1 MTGEHMTEDNDN
13 KGTAGSGAPDIAG
26 RIASFDGVEIFY
38 QWWEGKRS
46 SPPVVLCHGFVAD
59 ANGNWVMPGI
69 VAGLVAQGHS
79 VLTMDARGHGQS
91 DKPHELEFY
100 GESKMA
106 KDLWVLLDELQ
117 ISEID
122 LVGYSM
128 GSVVSVLFASQYPCV
143 RRLVIG
149 GVGSAVVELGG
160 VDTRALSNGLLVEA
174 LLEDDPAKITDKEAA
189 GFRAFADALKADR
202 KALAAQAQAMN
213 NQAIALSNI
222 QCPALILTGDKDPL
236 AQRPEV
242 LQDAIARSEL
252 SVVEGD
258 HLSIL
263 GHPEFQSALLNFLR
277 D

>member
-1 MTGEHMTEDNDN
+1 MTDKDRE
-13 KGTAGSGAPDIAG
+13 TAAGRAAPDIAG
-26 RIASFDGVEIFY
+26 RVESFDGVEIFY
-38 QWWEGKRS
+38 QWWEGKQSR
-46 SPPVVLCHGFVAD
+46 PPVVLCHGFVAD

-69 VAGLVAQGHS
+69 VPGLVAQGHS

-91 DKPHELEFY
+91 DKPHDPDSY

-106 KDLWVLLDELQ
+106 KDLKALLDELQ

-128 GSVVSVLFASQYPCV
+128 GSVVSLIFASQNPCV

-189 GFRAFADALKADR
+189 GFRGFADALKADR
-202 KALAAQAQAMN
+202 KALAAQAQSMN
-213 NQAIALSNI
+213 NQPIALGNI
-222 QCPALILTGDKDPL
+222 QCPTLLLTGDKDPL

-252 SVVEGD
+252 SVVDGD

-263 GHPEFQSALLNFLR
+263 GDPKFQSALLNFLR

>member
-1 MTGEHMTEDNDN
+1 MTDKNNGAVTE
-13 KGTAGSGAPDIAG
+13 KGAPNIAG
-26 RIASFDGVEIFY
+26 RVASFDGVEIFY
-38 QWWEGKRS
+38 QWWEGKDSCR
-46 SPPVVLCHGFVAD
+46 PVVLCHGFVAD

-69 VAGLVAQGHS
+69 VAGLVAQGRS
-79 VLTMDARGHGQS
+79 VLAMDARGHGQS
-91 DKPHELEFY
+91 DKPHEPENY
-100 GESKMA
+100 GENKMA
-106 KDLWVLLDELQ
+106 RDLKALLDELQ

-128 GSVVSVLFASQYPCV
+128 GSVVALIFASQNSCV

-174 LLEDDPAKITDKEAA
+174 LLEDDPSKITDQGAA

-202 KALAAQAQAMN
+202 KALAAQAQSMN
-213 NQAIALSNI
+213 SEAIALDNI
-222 QCPALILTGDKDPL
+222 HCPTLLLTGDKDPL

-242 LQDAIARSEL
+242 LQKAIARSEL
-252 SVVEGD
+252 SVVDGD

-263 GHPEFQSALLNFLR
+263 GHPEFQSALLSFLN